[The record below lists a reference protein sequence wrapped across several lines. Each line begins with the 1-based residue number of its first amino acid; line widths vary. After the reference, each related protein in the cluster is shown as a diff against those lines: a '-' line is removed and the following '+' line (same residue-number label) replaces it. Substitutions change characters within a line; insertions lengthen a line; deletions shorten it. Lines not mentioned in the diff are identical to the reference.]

1 MASTLPVAEPSWS
14 ALSLGSR
21 AFKERHGLAYAYA
34 AGSMYR
40 GISSIPMVVRMGRAG
55 MLSFLGTG
63 GMSLQVIED
72 AIRAI
77 KAQLSAGQ
85 PFGLNL
91 LADYDDPAA
100 ERATVDLYL
109 KHEIRCIEAAAFTQ
123 VTPALVL
130 YRARGLYRD
139 AAGNVCCA
147 NRIVAKV
154 SRQEVADAFMSPPP
168 TPLLEALHRQGA
180 ITGEQAAMARS
191 VPMSHDVCIE
201 ADSGGHTDGG
211 NPIVLLPTLQQRR
224 QSFVDRFKYREPICM
239 GLGGGIGVPAAV
251 AAAFVMGADFIL
263 TGSINQCTVES
274 GTSDTVKN
282 MLQEAGVHDTAYA
295 IAGDMFELGA
305 RVQVL
310 KKGSLF
316 PMRANNLYALY
327 SHYGSLEEIPGAMLA
342 RLERSCFKRSVT
354 EVWEDALRYL
364 RAQGRTRDIELAQA
378 NAKMRM
384 ARVFRWYFSYSTR
397 IAFSGAADDLANYQV
412 HTGPALGAFNQWV
425 KGTALERWQARHV
438 DAIALTLLEAAAQ
451 HLSGA
456 RAGAL

>member
-1 MASTLPVAEPSWS
+1 
-14 ALSLGSR
+14 
-21 AFKERHGLAYAYA
+21 
-34 AGSMYR
+34 
-40 GISSIPMVVRMGRAG
+40 
-55 MLSFLGTG
+55 
-63 GMSLQVIED
+63 
-72 AIRAI
+72 
-77 KAQLSAGQ
+77 
-85 PFGLNL
+85 
-91 LADYDDPAA
+91 
-100 ERATVDLYL
+100 
-109 KHEIRCIEAAAFTQ
+109 
-123 VTPALVL
+123 
-130 YRARGLYRD
+130 
-139 AAGNVCCA
+139 
-147 NRIVAKV
+147 
-154 SRQEVADAFMSPPP
+154 
-168 TPLLEALHRQGA
+168 
-180 ITGEQAAMARS
+180 
-191 VPMSHDVCIE
+191 
-201 ADSGGHTDGG
+201 
-211 NPIVLLPTLQQRR
+211 
-224 QSFVDRFKYREPICM
+224 
-239 GLGGGIGVPAAV
+239 
-251 AAAFVMGADFIL
+251 
-263 TGSINQCTVES
+263 
-274 GTSDTVKN
+274 
-282 MLQEAGVHDTAYA
+282 
-295 IAGDMFELGA
+295 MFELGA

-451 HLSGA
+451 HLSDA